1 MIFRCSSLAKLM
13 TNPRNKSESL
23 SETAKSYIKQ
33 LAKENFYGYTSK
45 VETKQMRKGT
55 EYEMESISLVNSV
68 WFGSNFV
75 KNQLR
80 ETQGYL
86 SGHPDIITDD
96 SIIDDSII
104 DDSIIEIKTSWS
116 LETFPALPEDADSYE
131 WQVRGYMHLF
141 NKPRAFVIFCMI
153 DTDDELLSDWDNRDI
168 HKVSHIDP
176 TKRITVV
183 QYERDEM
190 KEELMLSRLRD
201 ASEFYSQYMQQLNN
215 K

>member
-55 EYEMESISLVNSV
+55 EYEMESIGLVNSV

-75 KNQLR
+75 KNNLR
-80 ETQGYL
+80 ETAGYL

-96 SIIDDSII
+96 SIID
-104 DDSIIEIKTSWS
+104 IKTSWS

-141 NKPRAFVIFCMI
+141 NKPRASVIFCMI

-183 QYERDEM
+183 NYERDGVL
-190 KEELMLSRLRD
+190 EELMLSRLRD

>member
-1 MIFRCSSLAKLM
+1 MIFRCSSIAKLM

-33 LAKENFYGYTSK
+33 LAKENFYGYNSK

-55 EYEMESISLVNSV
+55 KYEMESIALVNSV

-75 KNQLR
+75 KNNLR

-86 SGHPDIITDD
+86 TGHPDIITDD
-96 SIIDDSII
+96 SIID
-104 DDSIIEIKTSWS
+104 IKTSWS

-153 DTDDELLSDWDNRDI
+153 DTDDDLLSDWDNKEI

-183 QYERDEM
+183 QYDREGVL
-190 KEELMLSRLRD
+190 EELMLSRLRD
-201 ASEFYSQYMQQLNN
+201 ASEFYSQYMQQLIN

>member
-45 VETKQMRKGT
+45 IETKQMRKGT
-55 EYEMESISLVNSV
+55 EYEMESIALVNSV

-96 SIIDDSII
+96 SIID
-104 DDSIIEIKTSWS
+104 IKTSWS

-153 DTDDELLSDWDNRDI
+153 DTDDELLSDWDNKDI

-183 QYERDEM
+183 NYERDGVL
-190 KEELMLSRLRD
+190 EELMLSRLRD

>member
-45 VETKQMRKGT
+45 IETKQMRKGT
-55 EYEMESISLVNSV
+55 EYEMESIALVNSV

-75 KNQLR
+75 KNNLR

-96 SIIDDSII
+96 SIID
-104 DDSIIEIKTSWS
+104 IKTSWS

-176 TKRITVV
+176 SKRITVV
-183 QYERDEM
+183 NYERDGVL
-190 KEELMLSRLRD
+190 EELMLSRLRD

>member
-13 TNPRNKSESL
+13 TNPRTKSESL
-23 SETAKSYIKQ
+23 SETAKSHIKKI
-33 LAKENFYGYTSK
+33 AKEYFYGYTTDF
-45 VETKQMRKGT
+45 ETKQMRKGT
-55 EYEMESISLVNSV
+55 EYEMESIALVNSV

-75 KNQLR
+75 KNNIR

-96 SIIDDSII
+96 SIID
-104 DDSIIEIKTSWS
+104 IKTSWS

-153 DTDDELLSDWDNRDI
+153 DTDDDLLSDWDNKEI

-183 QYERDEM
+183 QYERDGVL
-190 KEELMLSRLRD
+190 EELMLSRLRD

>member
-45 VETKQMRKGT
+45 IET
-55 EYEMESISLVNSV
+55 ISLVNSV

-80 ETQGYL
+80 ETAGYL

-96 SIIDDSII
+96 SIID
-104 DDSIIEIKTSWS
+104 IKTSWS

-141 NKPRAFVIFCMI
+141 NKPRASVIFCMI

-183 QYERDEM
+183 NYERDGIL
-190 KEELMLSRLRD
+190 EELMLSRLRD

>member
-33 LAKENFYGYTSK
+33 LAKENYYGYSTK
-45 VETKQMRKGT
+45 IETKAMRKGT
-55 EYEMESISLVNSV
+55 EYEMESIALVNSV

-75 KNQLR
+75 KNQTR
-80 ETQGYL
+80 ETSTYL

-96 SIIDDSII
+96 AIID
-104 DDSIIEIKTSWS
+104 IKTSWS
-116 LETFPALPEDADSYE
+116 LETFPALAEDADSYE

-141 NKPRAFVIFCMI
+141 NKAKAYVIFCMI
-153 DTDDELLSDWDNRDI
+153 DTDDELLTDWDNRDI
-168 HKVSHIDP
+168 HKVAHIDP
-176 TKRITVV
+176 VKRITVV
-183 QYERDEM
+183 TYERDGVL
-190 KEELMLSRLRD
+190 EELMESRLRD
-201 ASEFYSQYMQQLNN
+201 ASEFYSQYMQQLIN

>member
-33 LAKENFYGYTSK
+33 VAKENFYGYTSK

-55 EYEMESISLVNSV
+55 EYEMESIALVNSV

-96 SIIDDSII
+96 SIID
-104 DDSIIEIKTSWS
+104 IKTSWS

-153 DTDDELLSDWDNRDI
+153 DTDDELLTDWDNRDI

-176 TKRITVV
+176 TKRITVI
-183 QYERDEM
+183 QYDRDDVL
-190 KEELMLSRLRD
+190 EELMLSRLRD

>member
-1 MIFRCSSLAKLM
+1 MIFRCSSIAKLM

-55 EYEMESISLVNSV
+55 EYEMESIALVNSV

-75 KNQLR
+75 KNNLR

-86 SGHPDIITDD
+86 TGHPDIITDD
-96 SIIDDSII
+96 SIID
-104 DDSIIEIKTSWS
+104 IKTSWS

-153 DTDDELLSDWDNRDI
+153 DTDDDLLTDWDNKEI

-183 QYERDEM
+183 QYDRDGVM
-190 KEELMLSRLRD
+190 EELMLSRLRD

>member
-23 SETAKSYIKQ
+23 SETAKSYIRK

-45 VETKQMRKGT
+45 FETKEMRKGT
-55 EYEMESISLVNSV
+55 EYEMESIALVNSV
-68 WFGSNFV
+68 LFGSNFV

-96 SIIDDSII
+96 SIID
-104 DDSIIEIKTSWS
+104 IKTSWS

-153 DTDDELLSDWDNRDI
+153 DTDDELLTDWDNRDI

-176 TKRITVV
+176 TKRITVI
-183 QYERDEM
+183 QYDRDDLL
-190 KEELMLSRLRD
+190 EELMLSRLRD

>member
-1 MIFRCSSLAKLM
+1 MTFRCSSLAKLM

-45 VETKQMRKGT
+45 IETKQMRKGT
-55 EYEMESISLVNSV
+55 EYEMESIALVNSV

-75 KNQLR
+75 KNNLR

-96 SIIDDSII
+96 SIID
-104 DDSIIEIKTSWS
+104 IKTSWS

-176 TKRITVV
+176 SKRITVV
-183 QYERDEM
+183 NYERDGVL
-190 KEELMLSRLRD
+190 EELMLSRLRD

>member
-55 EYEMESISLVNSV
+55 EYEMESIALVNSV

-80 ETQGYL
+80 ENQGYL

-96 SIIDDSII
+96 SIID
-104 DDSIIEIKTSWS
+104 IKTSWS

-141 NKPRAFVIFCMI
+141 NKPRASVIFCMI

-176 TKRITVV
+176 SKRITVV
-183 QYERDEM
+183 NYERDGIL
-190 KEELMLSRLRD
+190 EELMLSRLRD

>member
-1 MIFRCSSLAKLM
+1 MIFRCSSLPDLM
-13 TNPRNKSESL
+13 TKPRNNSDIL
-23 SETAKSYIKQ
+23 SKTAKSYIRK

-45 VETKQMRKGT
+45 FETKEMRKGT
-55 EYEMESISLVNSV
+55 EYEMESIALVNSV

-86 SGHPDIITDD
+86 SGHPDIINDD
-96 SIIDDSII
+96 SIID
-104 DDSIIEIKTSWS
+104 IKTSWS

-153 DTDDELLSDWDNRDI
+153 DTDDELLTDWDNRDI

-176 TKRITVV
+176 TKRITVI
-183 QYERDEM
+183 QYDRDDVL
-190 KEELMLSRLRD
+190 EELMLSRLRD

>member
-33 LAKENFYGYTSK
+33 VAKENFYGYTSK

-55 EYEMESISLVNSV
+55 EYEMESIALVNSV

-96 SIIDDSII
+96 SIID
-104 DDSIIEIKTSWS
+104 IKTSWS

-141 NKPRAFVIFCMI
+141 NKPRASVIFCMI

-183 QYERDEM
+183 NYERDDVL
-190 KEELMLSRLRD
+190 EELMLSRLRD
-201 ASEFYSQYMQQLNN
+201 ASEYYSQYMQQLNN

>member
-1 MIFRCSSLAKLM
+1 MICRCSSLAKLM
-13 TNPRNKSESL
+13 TKPRNESESL

-96 SIIDDSII
+96 SIID
-104 DDSIIEIKTSWS
+104 IKTSWS
-116 LETFPALPEDADSYE
+116 LETFPALPKDADSYE

-176 TKRITVV
+176 AKILTVV
-183 QYERDEM
+183 PYERDM
-190 KEELMLSRLRD
+190 IKEDMMREKLIA
-201 ASEFYSQYMQQLNN
+201 ASEYYSQYIEQLNN

>member
-45 VETKQMRKGT
+45 IETKQMRKGT
-55 EYEMESISLVNSV
+55 EYEMESIALVNSV

-75 KNQLR
+75 KNNVR

-96 SIIDDSII
+96 SIID
-104 DDSIIEIKTSWS
+104 IKTSWS
-116 LETFPALPEDADSYE
+116 LENFPALPEDADSYE

-141 NKPRAFVIFCMI
+141 NKPRASVIFCMI
-153 DTDDELLSDWDNRDI
+153 DTDNDLLSDWDNRDI

-183 QYERDEM
+183 NYERDGVL
-190 KEELMLSRLRD
+190 EELMLSRLRD
-201 ASEFYSQYMQQLNN
+201 ASEFYSQYMQQLIN

>member
-33 LAKENFYGYTSK
+33 LAKENFYGYSSK
-45 VETKQMRKGT
+45 IETKQMRKGT
-55 EYEMESISLVNSV
+55 EYEMESIALVNSV

-86 SGHPDIITDD
+86 SGHPDIIT
-96 SIIDDSII
+96 

-183 QYERDEM
+183 QYERDGVL
-190 KEELMLSRLRD
+190 EELMLSRLRD
-201 ASEFYSQYMQQLNN
+201 ASEYYSQYMQQLNN

>member
-45 VETKQMRKGT
+45 IETKQMRKGT
-55 EYEMESISLVNSV
+55 EYEMESIALVNSV

-80 ETQGYL
+80 ETQGYI

-96 SIIDDSII
+96 SIID
-104 DDSIIEIKTSWS
+104 IKTSWS

-153 DTDDELLSDWDNRDI
+153 DTDDELLSDWDNKDI

-183 QYERDEM
+183 NYERDGVL
-190 KEELMLSRLRD
+190 EELMLSRLRD

>member
-55 EYEMESISLVNSV
+55 EYEMESIALVNSV

-96 SIIDDSII
+96 SIID
-104 DDSIIEIKTSWS
+104 IKTSWS
-116 LETFPALPEDADSYE
+116 LETFPALAEDADSYE

-176 TKRITVV
+176 TKRITVI
-183 QYERDEM
+183 QYDRDDLL
-190 KEELMLSRLRD
+190 EELMLSRLRD

>member
-68 WFGSNFV
+68 WFGSNFI
-75 KNQLR
+75 KNELR

-96 SIIDDSII
+96 SIID
-104 DDSIIEIKTSWS
+104 IKTSWS

-168 HKVSHIDP
+168 HKVAHIDP
-176 TKRITVV
+176 AKRITVV
-183 QYERDEM
+183 TYERDGVL
-190 KEELMLSRLRD
+190 EELMEARLRD
-201 ASEFYSQYMQQLNN
+201 ASEFYSQYMQQLIN

>member
-45 VETKQMRKGT
+45 IETKQMRKGT
-55 EYEMESISLVNSV
+55 EYEMESIALVNSV

-96 SIIDDSII
+96 SIID
-104 DDSIIEIKTSWS
+104 IKTSWS
-116 LETFPALPEDADSYE
+116 LETFPALAEDADSYE

-153 DTDDELLSDWDNRDI
+153 DTDDDLLSDWDNRDI

-183 QYERDEM
+183 QYDRDDLL
-190 KEELMLSRLRD
+190 EELMLSRLRD

>member
-1 MIFRCSSLAKLM
+1 MIFRCSSLPKLM
-13 TNPRNKSESL
+13 TNPRKKSESLSETAKSL

-55 EYEMESISLVNSV
+55 EYEMESIALVNSV

-80 ETQGYL
+80 ENQGYL

-96 SIIDDSII
+96 SIID
-104 DDSIIEIKTSWS
+104 IKTSWS
-116 LETFPALPEDADSYE
+116 LDTFPALPEDADSYE

-153 DTDDELLSDWDNRDI
+153 DTDDDLLNDWDNRDI

-176 TKRITVV
+176 AKRITVV
-183 QYERDEM
+183 QYQRDEM

>member
-33 LAKENFYGYTSK
+33 VAKENFYGYTSK

-55 EYEMESISLVNSV
+55 EYEMESIALVNSV

-80 ETQGYL
+80 ETQEYL

-96 SIIDDSII
+96 SIID
-104 DDSIIEIKTSWS
+104 IKTSWS

-153 DTDDELLSDWDNRDI
+153 DTDDELLSDWDNKDI

-183 QYERDEM
+183 NYERDGVL
-190 KEELMLSRLRD
+190 EELMLSRLRD

>member
-45 VETKQMRKGT
+45 IETKQMRKGT
-55 EYEMESISLVNSV
+55 EYEMESIGLVNSV

-96 SIIDDSII
+96 SIID
-104 DDSIIEIKTSWS
+104 IKTSWS

-153 DTDDELLSDWDNRDI
+153 DTDDDLLSDWDNRDI

-183 QYERDEM
+183 NYERDGVL
-190 KEELMLSRLRD
+190 EELMLSRLRD
-201 ASEFYSQYMQQLNN
+201 ASEYYSQYMQQLNN

>member
-45 VETKQMRKGT
+45 IETKQMRKGT
-55 EYEMESISLVNSV
+55 EYEMESIALVNSV

-96 SIIDDSII
+96 SIID
-104 DDSIIEIKTSWS
+104 IKTSWS
-116 LETFPALPEDADSYE
+116 LETFPALAEDADSYE

-183 QYERDEM
+183 NYERDGVL
-190 KEELMLSRLRD
+190 EELMLSRLRD

>member
-13 TNPRNKSESL
+13 TNPRKNSESL

-96 SIIDDSII
+96 SIID
-104 DDSIIEIKTSWS
+104 IKTSWS

-153 DTDDELLSDWDNRDI
+153 DTDDKLLTDWDNRDI
-168 HKVSHIDP
+168 HHVSHIDP

-183 QYERDEM
+183 QYERDGVL
-190 KEELMLSRLRD
+190 EELMLSRLRD
-201 ASEFYSQYMQQLNN
+201 ASEYYSQYMQQLNN

>member
-23 SETAKSYIKQ
+23 SETAKSYIRK

-45 VETKQMRKGT
+45 FETKEMRKGT
-55 EYEMESISLVNSV
+55 EYEMESIALVNSV
-68 WFGSNFV
+68 WFGSNFI

-96 SIIDDSII
+96 SIID
-104 DDSIIEIKTSWS
+104 IKTSWS

-153 DTDDELLSDWDNRDI
+153 DTDDELLTDWDNRDI

-176 TKRITVV
+176 TKRITVI
-183 QYERDEM
+183 QYDRDDLL
-190 KEELMLSRLRD
+190 EELMLSRLRD

>member
-23 SETAKSYIKQ
+23 SETAKSYIRK

-45 VETKQMRKGT
+45 FETKEMRKGT
-55 EYEMESISLVNSV
+55 EYEMESIALVNSV

-96 SIIDDSII
+96 SIID
-104 DDSIIEIKTSWS
+104 IKTSWS

-153 DTDDELLSDWDNRDI
+153 DTDDELLTDWDNRDI

-176 TKRITVV
+176 TKRITVI
-183 QYERDEM
+183 QYDRDDVL
-190 KEELMLSRLRD
+190 EELMLSRLRD

>member
-33 LAKENFYGYTSK
+33 VAKENFYGYTSK

-55 EYEMESISLVNSV
+55 EYEMESIALVNSV

-96 SIIDDSII
+96 SIID
-104 DDSIIEIKTSWS
+104 IKTSWS

-141 NKPRAFVIFCMI
+141 NKPRASVIFCMI

-183 QYERDEM
+183 NYERDGVL
-190 KEELMLSRLRD
+190 EELMLSRLRD
-201 ASEFYSQYMQQLNN
+201 ASEYYSQYMQQLNN

>member
-45 VETKQMRKGT
+45 IETKQMRKGT
-55 EYEMESISLVNSV
+55 EYEMESIALVNSV

-80 ETQGYL
+80 ETAGYL

-96 SIIDDSII
+96 SIID
-104 DDSIIEIKTSWS
+104 IKTSWS

-153 DTDDELLSDWDNRDI
+153 DTDDDLLTDWDNIDI

-176 TKRITVV
+176 TKRITVI
-183 QYERDEM
+183 QYDRDDVL
-190 KEELMLSRLRD
+190 EELMLSRLRD

>member
-55 EYEMESISLVNSV
+55 EYEMESIALVNSV

-96 SIIDDSII
+96 SIID
-104 DDSIIEIKTSWS
+104 IKTSWS

-153 DTDDELLSDWDNRDI
+153 DTDDELLTDWDNRDI

-176 TKRITVV
+176 TKRITVI
-183 QYERDEM
+183 QYDRDGVL
-190 KEELMLSRLRD
+190 EELMLSRLRD

>member
-68 WFGSNFV
+68 WFGSNFK
-75 KNQLR
+75 KNTIR
-80 ETQGYL
+80 ETDAFL

-96 SIIDDSII
+96 SIID
-104 DDSIIEIKTSWS
+104 IKTSWS

-183 QYERDEM
+183 QYERDGVL
-190 KEELMLSRLRD
+190 EELMLSRLRD
-201 ASEFYSQYMQQLNN
+201 ASEYYSQYMQQLNN

>member
-1 MIFRCSSLAKLM
+1 MIFRCSSIAKLM

-55 EYEMESISLVNSV
+55 EYEMESIALVNSV

-75 KNQLR
+75 KNNLR

-86 SGHPDIITDD
+86 TGHPDIITDD
-96 SIIDDSII
+96 SIID
-104 DDSIIEIKTSWS
+104 IKTSWS

-141 NKPRAFVIFCMI
+141 NKPTAFVIFCMI
-153 DTDDELLSDWDNRDI
+153 DTDDDLLSDLDNKEI

-183 QYERDEM
+183 QYERDGVL
-190 KEELMLSRLRD
+190 EELMLSRLRD

>member
-1 MIFRCSSLAKLM
+1 MIFRCSSLPKLM
-13 TNPRNKSESL
+13 TNPRKKSESLSETAKSL

-80 ETQGYL
+80 ENQGYL

-96 SIIDDSII
+96 SIID
-104 DDSIIEIKTSWS
+104 IKTSWS

-141 NKPRAFVIFCMI
+141 NKPRASVIFILFQFLSTCI
-153 DTDDELLSDWDNRDI
+153 D
-168 HKVSHIDP
+168 
-176 TKRITVV
+176 
-183 QYERDEM
+183 
-190 KEELMLSRLRD
+190 
-201 ASEFYSQYMQQLNN
+201 EFTNFV
-215 K
+215 

>member
-33 LAKENFYGYTSK
+33 VAKENFYGYTSK
-45 VETKQMRKGT
+45 IETKQMRKGT
-55 EYEMESISLVNSV
+55 EYEMESIALVNSV

-96 SIIDDSII
+96 SIID
-104 DDSIIEIKTSWS
+104 IKTSWS

-183 QYERDEM
+183 NYERDGVL
-190 KEELMLSRLRD
+190 EELMLSRLRD

>member
-1 MIFRCSSLAKLM
+1 MIFRCSSIAKLM

-33 LAKENFYGYTSK
+33 LAKENFYGYNSK

-55 EYEMESISLVNSV
+55 KYEMESIALVNSV

-75 KNQLR
+75 KNNLR

-86 SGHPDIITDD
+86 TGHPDIITDD
-96 SIIDDSII
+96 SIID
-104 DDSIIEIKTSWS
+104 IKTSWS

-141 NKPRAFVIFCMI
+141 NKPRSFVIFCMI
-153 DTDDELLSDWDNRDI
+153 DTDDDLLSDWDNKEI

-183 QYERDEM
+183 QYERDGVL
-190 KEELMLSRLRD
+190 EELMLSRLRD